1 MWPVDHK
8 RDFQSRLMAI
18 VAIFAT
24 VALLTEPA
32 SAGGLFDMLFG
43 NMRREPAP
51 QALSYAPAAVTPGSP
66 RPALRSGGTQ
76 SIQQSSGAGHGTTYC
91 VRLCDGRYF
100 PIQRHANANPT
111 KICSALC
118 PSVQTQIFSGADV
131 KYSVAANGMR
141 YSGLPNAFLY
151 RKQLVKDCTCN
162 GKDHFGLARIDP
174 KADPTTR
181 PGDIVVTSTAQNT
194 TGHSLLSRTTAE
206 SDRTKLPN

>member
-1 MWPVDHK
+1 
-8 RDFQSRLMAI
+8 
-18 VAIFAT
+18 
-24 VALLTEPA
+24 
-32 SAGGLFDMLFG
+32 
-43 NMRREPAP
+43 
-51 QALSYAPAAVTPGSP
+51 
-66 RPALRSGGTQ
+66 
-76 SIQQSSGAGHGTTYC
+76 
-91 VRLCDGRYF
+91 
-100 PIQRHANANPT
+100 
-111 KICSALC
+111 
-118 PSVQTQIFSGADV
+118 VQTQIFSGADV